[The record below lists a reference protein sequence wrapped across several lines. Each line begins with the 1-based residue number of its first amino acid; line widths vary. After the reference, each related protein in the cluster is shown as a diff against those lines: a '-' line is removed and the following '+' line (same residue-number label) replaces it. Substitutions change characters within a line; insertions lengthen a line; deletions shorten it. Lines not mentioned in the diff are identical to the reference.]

1 MEKFLEKYPKFKDF
15 ILAFVKIQEDFI
27 NTKVDKINEEAVLD
41 KAKTLK
47 NMKICSNVLLL
58 APNTKLKSWKQ
69 PR

>member
-1 MEKFLEKYPKFKDF
+1 MEEFLEKNPKFKDF

-47 NMKICSNVLLL
+47 NMK
-58 APNTKLKSWKQ
+58 T
-69 PR
+69 